1 MVRRV
6 VRKPD
11 RDSPMPLWA
20 QVLDDMRGRLAS
32 GEFTDGLPAEREL
45 IAQYDV
51 SRHTMRDAMRRLH
64 AEGLINRERGRGT
77 FIRPQNIEQRSG
89 ALYSLFR
96 SIEDQGFEQRSK
108 VLELDERTDPAVAAK
123 LGVDVDTTF
132 VYLHRLR
139 NADATPIATDE
150 LWIPAEYAAPLL
162 ATDFEHTAVYTEL
175 ERQCG
180 VRPGAGSERVHPVI
194 PAKEERALLGI
205 SAKVPA
211 FLIER
216 RTSYRG
222 RPLEWRRT
230 VVRGDLYTFMSVW
243 SDTGEQRERPSFAPT
258 STDLPHR

>member
-11 RDSPMPLWA
+11 RDSLMPLWA

-64 AEGLINRERGRGT
+64 TEGLINRERGRGT

-108 VLELDERTDPAVAAK
+108 VLELDERADPVVAAK
-123 LGVDVDTTF
+123 LGVDVNTAF

-139 NADATPIATDE
+139 NADNTPIATDE

-162 ATDFEHTAVYTEL
+162 ATDFEHTAVYVEL

-180 VRPGAGSERVHPVI
+180 IRPGAGWERVHPVI
-194 PAKEERALLGI
+194 PAKEERVLLGI
-205 SAKVPA
+205 TAKVPA

-222 RPLEWRRT
+222 QPLEWRRT

-258 STDLPHR
+258 TTDLQRH

>member
-1 MVRRV
+1 
-6 VRKPD
+6 
-11 RDSPMPLWA
+11 MPLWA

-32 GEFTDGLPAEREL
+32 GEFADGLPAEREL

-64 AEGLINRERGRGT
+64 TEGLINRERGRGT

-108 VLELDERTDPAVAAK
+108 VLELDERTDPLVAAK
-123 LGVDVDTTF
+123 LGVEVDTTF

-139 NADATPIATDE
+139 NADDTPIA
-150 LWIPAEYAAPLL
+150 
-162 ATDFEHTAVYTEL
+162 AVYAEL

-180 VRPGAGSERVHPVI
+180 IRPGAGWERVHPVI

-222 RPLEWRRT
+222 QPLEWRRT

-243 SDTGEQRERPSFAPT
+243 SDTREQRERPSFAPT
-258 STDLPHR
+258 STDLQRH